1 MIGCCMDSFRM
12 VVVGGDD
19 SYDKSCEVYSFKND
33 SWSKLPNL
41 KTSGFFQQQLIVI
54 DGMLIAGCVK
64 KLEGLDLSAPEL
76 IYKLVH
82 FAIELDVLCSDTK
95 PSICK
100 PPSNQHLNKQKGVKR
115 KTEL

>member
-1 MIGCCMDSFRM
+1 MNNESKFCGGAIIDCSTNSFRM
-12 VVVGGDD
+12 VVVSEIHNNMLSG
-19 SYDKSCEVYSFKND
+19 EVYSFKND

-82 FAIELDVLCSDTK
+82 FAAEIDLL
-95 PSICK
+95 
-100 PPSNQHLNKQKGVKR
+100 
-115 KTEL
+115 